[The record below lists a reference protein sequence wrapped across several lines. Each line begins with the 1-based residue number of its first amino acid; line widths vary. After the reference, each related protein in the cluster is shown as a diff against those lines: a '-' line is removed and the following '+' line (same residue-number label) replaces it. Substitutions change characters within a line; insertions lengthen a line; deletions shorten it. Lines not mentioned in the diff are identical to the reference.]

1 MGFAELQDP
10 LIKREAPRID
20 AAFGEAFRVASL
32 RLPAGPFEEKKPA
45 LKRMMLEF
53 LLAANSPLQDLKFM
67 EVLRRGYAGCD
78 ERAVL
83 SSLIESYMGRYGQG

>member
-10 LIKREAPRID
+10 LIKKEAPRID

-32 RLPAGPFEEKKPA
+32 RLPAGPFKEKIPD
-45 LKRMMLEF
+45 LKGMMLEF

-67 EVLRRGYAGCD
+67 QVLRGCED
-78 ERAVL
+78 CDVEAVL
-83 SSLIESYMGRYGQG
+83 SSLIESYMGRYEQG